1 MTDEYA
7 PLVSPKTRDARPAR
21 RCITCCVVGTLAL
34 VALAHARGFQP
45 GAVRVRRDQKSLQL
59 SWADD
64 GDSGDSALGPRC
76 DDVLDA
82 SSHAPAMTARETALM
97 LKYLAGAHEGSTWGP
112 GEALYLEWG
121 SGGSTATFG
130 TAARRTFTVEHAVE
144 WCEQVRAWPE
154 TSCMARANRW
164 EMFCHDAG
172 HALEAWGYPDGHG
185 YSFDAEPANNKEA
198 TKSSES
204 SESTKSS
211 FHPGFHDAMR
221 TYVQAPGRFGV
232 AAYDVVL
239 IDGRFRNACAFAI
252 LPYLSRG
259 SVVFWHDWT
268 REDLESLKVD
278 AKVLS
283 SETPASPTHRT
294 YHRAAGRLFELVET
308 ADTLAVFKV
317 DPAVYDTMQS
327 MA

>member
-1 MTDEYA
+1 MCI
-7 PLVSPKTRDARPAR
+7 RD
-21 RCITCCVVGTLAL
+21 
-34 VALAHARGFQP
+34 
-45 GAVRVRRDQKSLQL
+45 S
-59 SWADD
+59 
-64 GDSGDSALGPRC
+64 
-76 DDVLDA
+76 
-82 SSHAPAMTARETALM
+82 
-97 LKYLAGAHEGSTWGP
+97 
-112 GEALYLEWG
+112 YLEWG

-144 WCEQVRAWPE
+144 WCEQVREWPE
-154 TSCMARANRW
+154 TRCMARANRW

-283 SETPASPTHRT
+283 SETPASLTHRT

>member
-45 GAVRVRRDQKSLQL
+45 RAVRVRRDQKSLQL

-130 TAARRTFTVEHAVE
+130 THARRTFTVEHAVE

-185 YSFDAEPANNKEA
+185 YSFDAEPANKEA

-268 REDLESLKVD
+268 REDLDSLKVD

-283 SETPASPTHRT
+283 SQTPASPTHRT

>member
-1 MTDEYA
+1 M
-7 PLVSPKTRDARPAR
+7 
-21 RCITCCVVGTLAL
+21 
-34 VALAHARGFQP
+34 
-45 GAVRVRRDQKSLQL
+45 

-252 LPYLSRG
+252 LPYLPGGRSFFGTTGREKTWSR
-259 SVVFWHDWT
+259 
-268 REDLESLKVD
+268 
-278 AKVLS
+278 
-283 SETPASPTHRT
+283 
-294 YHRAAGRLFELVET
+294 
-308 ADTLAVFKV
+308 
-317 DPAVYDTMQS
+317 
-327 MA
+327 

>member
-1 MTDEYA
+1 MADEYA

-21 RCITCCVVGTLAL
+21 RCVTCCVVVTIAL
-34 VALAHARGFQP
+34 VALAHARGFQ
-45 GAVRVRRDQKSLQL
+45 SLQL
-59 SWADD
+59 SWDD
-64 GDSGDSALGPRC
+64 DDHGGESGAATGAGRALGPRC
-76 DDVLDA
+76 DDALDA

-97 LKYLAGAHEGSTWGP
+97 LKYLAGSHEGSAWGP

-144 WCEQVRAWPE
+144 WCEQVREWPE
-154 TSCMARANRW
+154 TRCMARANRW

-185 YSFDAEPANNKEA
+185 YSFDAEPAEEA
-198 TKSSES
+198 SKSSK
-204 SESTKSS
+204 STKSS

-252 LPYLSRG
+252 LPYLRQD

-268 REDLESLKVD
+268 REDLESLELD
-278 AKVLS
+278 AKVRS